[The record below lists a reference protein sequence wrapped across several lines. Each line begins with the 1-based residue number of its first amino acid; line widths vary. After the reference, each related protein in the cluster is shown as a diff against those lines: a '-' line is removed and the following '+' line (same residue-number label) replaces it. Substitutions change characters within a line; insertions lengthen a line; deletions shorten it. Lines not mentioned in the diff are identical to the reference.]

1 MQHLVLYRTIWDHLD
16 FGTTLDHNGQHHL
29 RSYGTMSIVHCR
41 ATFESS
47 LVVIGLLCWH
57 IFCYKWQLWYG
68 NLMRGS
74 WTCVPEST
82 GGIVYISNIQL
93 YNVWGVVWI
102 SFVNIVTWIPTMCS
116 NRAALEKR
124 CKQMEMWR
132 KMSQHLSRLIA
143 LPHFRRSQ
151 TWLHLRDKWLR

>member
-16 FGTTLDHNGQHHL
+16 FGTTLDHIGQHHL

-57 IFCYKWQLWYG
+57 IFCYKWQLWYE
-68 NLMRGS
+68 NLVRGS

-82 GGIVYISNIQL
+82 WEIVYISNIQL
-93 YNVWGVVWI
+93 YNVRGVVWI
-102 SFVNIVTWIPTMCS
+102 SLPDFFPQHCHLDSDHVLHSSSARKTVLTNGNVEENVTTFIKAYCTPTFPPLT
-116 NRAALEKR
+116 N
-124 CKQMEMWR
+124 
-132 KMSQHLSRLIA
+132 LIT
-143 LPHFRRSQ
+143 FER
-151 TWLHLRDKWLR
+151 